1 MFVIP
6 IQFSKIS
13 HATWSVL
20 DYSIN
25 IYSLCQLLFWVFLK
39 LFFGPLSLYP
49 LRLFHC
55 PLKVHFLS
63 ISLLSALLYYH
74 PFPSIGK
81 SYSSGLNGKWFLY
94 FFLIYSVFYFFG
106 SLILQLPYFVKTDKK
121 DSQSQTIFLSFS
133 YLFKTIQTI
142 WILENKTLIKLIHT
156 LNPFSHPNFINGIW
170 CFYSASFI

>member
-81 SYSSGLNGKWFLY
+81 SYSSGLNGKLNINYKNNYFGFYSHLIHSWTYLFSFTKSYPDTFVVNIENNLY
-94 FFLIYSVFYFFG
+94 FHKSIKFILKIFKQIYFG
-106 SLILQLPYFVKTDKK
+106 TLDIIRKIHS
-121 DSQSQTIFLSFS
+121 IFR
-133 YLFKTIQTI
+133 
-142 WILENKTLIKLIHT
+142 
-156 LNPFSHPNFINGIW
+156 PF
-170 CFYSASFI
+170 

>member
-63 ISLLSALLYYH
+63 IPLLSALLYYH

-81 SYSSGLNGKWFLY
+81 SYSSGLNGKLNINYKNNYFGFYFHLIHSWTYLFSFTKSYPDAFVVNIENNLY
-94 FFLIYSVFYFFG
+94 FHKS
-106 SLILQLPYFVKTDKK
+106 
-121 DSQSQTIFLSFS
+121 
-133 YLFKTIQTI
+133 
-142 WILENKTLIKLIHT
+142 IK
-156 LNPFSHPNFINGIW
+156 FI
-170 CFYSASFI
+170 

>member
-81 SYSSGLNGKWFLY
+81 SYSSGLNGKIKYKLQKQLFWFLFSSY
-94 FFLIYSVFYFFG
+94 TFMN
-106 SLILQLPYFVKTDKK
+106 
-121 DSQSQTIFLSFS
+121 LSFLLYKIIS
-133 YLFKTIQTI
+133 RRFVVNI
-142 WILENKTLIKLIHT
+142 ENNLYFHKSIK
-156 LNPFSHPNFINGIW
+156 FI
-170 CFYSASFI
+170 

>member
-55 PLKVHFLS
+55 PLKAHILS
-63 ISLLSALLYYH
+63 IPLLSALLYYH

-81 SYSSGLNGKWFLY
+81 SYSVGFLGELNINYKNNYFGFYSHLIHSWTYLFSFTKSYPDAFVVNIENNLY
-94 FFLIYSVFYFFG
+94 FHKS
-106 SLILQLPYFVKTDKK
+106 
-121 DSQSQTIFLSFS
+121 
-133 YLFKTIQTI
+133 
-142 WILENKTLIKLIHT
+142 IK
-156 LNPFSHPNFINGIW
+156 FI
-170 CFYSASFI
+170 

>member
-55 PLKVHFLS
+55 PLKAHILS
-63 ISLLSALLYYH
+63 IPLLSAFFWFEWENDLCIFSWFIPYFISLVHSFYNFPILSKQIKRIVNLKRSSY
-74 PFPSIGK
+74 PFP
-81 SYSSGLNGKWFLY
+81 
-94 FFLIYSVFYFFG
+94 
-106 SLILQLPYFVKTDKK
+106 
-121 DSQSQTIFLSFS
+121 IFSK
-133 YLFKTIQTI
+133 LFKPYEYWKIRPSLNWYI
-142 WILENKTLIKLIHT
+142 RSIHSVIL
-156 LNPFSHPNFINGIW
+156 
-170 CFYSASFI
+170 FYKWNLMLLFSFIHLII